1 MASAAVRKANSS
13 PLLFLAALWLLL
25 AGAMLANGWKQ
36 MELDSQNDTGEFG
49 DR

>member
-1 MASAAVRKANSS
+1 MRKADHG

-36 MELDSQNDTGEFG
+36 MELDSHNDTGEFG